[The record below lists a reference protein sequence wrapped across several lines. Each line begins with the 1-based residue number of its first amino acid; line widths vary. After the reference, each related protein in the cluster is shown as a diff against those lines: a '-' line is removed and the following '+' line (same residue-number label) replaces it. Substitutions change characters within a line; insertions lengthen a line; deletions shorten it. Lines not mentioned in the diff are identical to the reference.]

1 MRKPVLTVITAA
13 LLAACG
19 GGGGGGYSEAFRASF
34 MESCEDSSGGQTAY
48 CQCALDHL
56 EANGPENEEDI
67 TAGDQQAAIEA
78 CQGEVTG

>member
-1 MRKPVLTVITAA
+1 MAAITAA

-19 GGGGGGYSEAFRASF
+19 GGNGGYSEEFRTSF
-34 MESCEDSSGGQTAY
+34 MASCEASSDGQTAY

>member
-1 MRKPVLTVITAA
+1 MRKPVLTAITAA

-19 GGGGGGYSEAFRASF
+19 GGGGGYSEAFRTSF
-34 MESCEDSSGGQTAY
+34 MESCVDSSGGQTAY

-78 CQGEVTG
+78 CQSEVTG

>member
-1 MRKPVLTVITAA
+1 MRRPILAAITAA

-19 GGGGGGYSEAFRASF
+19 GDGGGYSEEVRASF
-34 MESCEDSSGGQTAY
+34 MESCVDSSGGQTAY

-56 EANGPENEEDI
+56 EANGPEDELDI
-67 TAGDQQAAIEA
+67 TAADQQEAVEA

>member
-1 MRKPVLTVITAA
+1 MRKPVLTAITAA

-19 GGGGGGYSEAFRASF
+19 GGGGGYSEEFRASF
-34 MESCEDSSGGQTAY
+34 MESCVDSSGGQTAY

-67 TAGDQQAAIEA
+67 TAGDQQDAIQA
-78 CQGEVTG
+78 CKGEVTG